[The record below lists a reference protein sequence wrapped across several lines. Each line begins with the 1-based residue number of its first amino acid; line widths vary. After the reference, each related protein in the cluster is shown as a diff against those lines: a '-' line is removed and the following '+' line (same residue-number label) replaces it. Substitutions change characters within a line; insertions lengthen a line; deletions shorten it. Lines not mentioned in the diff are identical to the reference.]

1 MGQTDR
7 NNLRIGVGGGG
18 FVGRIDRQIHRLNR
32 QITKAAKE
40 LGAGRQIKYDMQD
53 RQRIRPCEN

>member
-1 MGQTDR
+1 M
-7 NNLRIGVGGGG
+7 GGGL
-18 FVGRIDRQIHRLNR
+18 VGRIDRQIHRLNR
-32 QITKAAKE
+32 QITKVAKD

>member
-7 NNLRIGVGGGG
+7 NNLRIGVGGGL
-18 FVGRIDRQIHRLNR
+18 VGRIERQIHRLNR
-32 QITKAAKE
+32 QITKAAKD